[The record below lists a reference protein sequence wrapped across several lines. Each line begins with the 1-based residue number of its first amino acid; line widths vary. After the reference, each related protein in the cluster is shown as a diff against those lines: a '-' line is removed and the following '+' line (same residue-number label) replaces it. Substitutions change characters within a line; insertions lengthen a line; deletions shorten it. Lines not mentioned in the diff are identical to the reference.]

1 MAAMSPLRQRMIE
14 DMTIRNLSLA
24 TQQSYIYAIAKFS
37 RHFGCSPDRLSLE
50 QVRAYQLQR
59 AILTCSPSFFDF
71 RQHIPLFRQQNILWP
86 CAERCPSL
94 PSGVS
99 PTHAGLG
106 RRSTEGARP
115 RKLAKSITRRVD

>member
-50 QVRAYQLQR
+50 QVRAYQLHLIKQKR
-59 AILTCSPSFFDF
+59 AVKLTSRLCAAD
-71 RQHIPLFRQQNILWP
+71 HLW
-86 CAERCPSL
+86 S
-94 PSGVS
+94 
-99 PTHAGLG
+99 HAG
-106 RRSTEGARP
+106 T
-115 RKLAKSITRRVD
+115 